1 MTRIQQGTREYRRVT
16 LALFLGALSVYASL
30 YVTQPILPLLSD
42 AFGISPAHASLSV
55 SVATISLAL
64 SQVLF
69 GPLADSLGRK
79 PVMTFSML
87 GSGIIGV
94 AAAFS
99 PTFGPFLF
107 LRFLHGLVLAG
118 LPATAMA
125 YLAEEIDVRHL
136 GAAMGLYI
144 AGNSV
149 GGLSGRIIA
158 GSVADLW
165 GWQAAVGSIGVV
177 SLAAALWFTRT
188 LPPSRNFQAQPLQPR
203 RLALSLLHALCD
215 PLLRS
220 IYLIAFLTMGSFVAL
235 YNYISYHLM
244 APPYSLSAALV
255 GWIFLLYL
263 FGTFSSAW
271 MGRLS
276 DRYGRAAMLALS
288 LGIQLAGA
296 AVSLSGGLLVKIVG
310 IAVFTFGF
318 FGAHSIA
325 SGWVGQRA
333 VQDKGAASALYLF
346 TYYLGSSIAGTTAG
360 LFWMRFGWPGVVG
373 FIACMLT
380 TSLGLAALARRHAA
394 SPTPGASEVPAP
406 ADGGASRR

>member
-1 MTRIQQGTREYRRVT
+1 MTRIQQGTPEYRRVT
-16 LALFLGALSVYASL
+16 LALFLGALAVYASL

-42 AFGISPAHASLSV
+42 HFGISPAHASLSV
-55 SVATISLAL
+55 SVATMSLAL
-64 SQVLF
+64 SQVLV

-79 PVMTFSML
+79 PIMIFAML
-87 GSGIIGV
+87 GAGVIGV
-94 AAAFS
+94 AAAFA
-99 PTFGPFLF
+99 PTFGLFLV
-107 LRFLHGLVLAG
+107 LRFLHGLVMAG

-158 GSVADLW
+158 GTVADFW
-165 GWQAAVGSIGVV
+165 GWRAAVGSIGVL
-177 SLAAALWFTRT
+177 SLACALWFTRT
-188 LPPSRNFQAQPLQPR
+188 LPPSRHFRAQPLQPR
-203 RLALSLLHALCD
+203 RLVGSLLHALSD

-220 IYLIAFLTMGSFVAL
+220 LYLIAFLTMGSFVAL
-235 YNYISYHLM
+235 YNYVSYHLM
-244 APPYSLSAALV
+244 APPYRLSAALV
-255 GWIFLLYL
+255 GWIFVLYL
-263 FGTFSSAW
+263 AGTFSSAW

-276 DRYGRAAMLALS
+276 DRYGRAPMLALS
-288 LGIQLAGA
+288 LAIQLAGA
-296 AVSLSGGLLVKIVG
+296 AVSLAGGLLVKIAG

-346 TYYLGSSIAGTTAG
+346 TYYLGSSIAGTAAG
-360 LFWMRFGWPGVVG
+360 LCWMRFGWPGVVG
-373 FIACMLT
+373 FIGCLLT
-380 TSLGLAALARRHAA
+380 AALGMAALARRQ
-394 SPTPGASEVPAP
+394 
-406 ADGGASRR
+406 DSR